1 MLQMM
6 KSHEKIVARADK
18 LRLTNNTRSELNSMR
33 KEVLKSIRES
43 FGKLKNNP
51 QNPWKITV
59 GKETKTGSLYRGTAM
74 ESSSDIDVV
83 VTLNYQQ
90 KNGTKKPPS
99 PKGVLR
105 EIHSSIPEKFN
116 PQINSRSIKV
126 SKKITQNGKK
136 KTISMDVVPAIVQ
149 VGPKF
154 KKSTWWHGVSK
165 VEDKRGWI
173 QFNPTHQKEIMEK
186 LKRRS
191 EQKDD
196 PTALIICLK
205 HWRDRQSKQ
214 PCKLPSYVLEVLV
227 WEDYRECKEEKDL
240 TSRFNRVLTGFK
252 RIHGKGIYFSEPVN
266 DSHRPSNVKAATGKP
281 QLHDPSNTSV
291 NLVAHL
297 SRDDVVWWGKKAEEA
312 ANKKKSF
319 EQIFGNI

>member
-227 WEDYRECKEEKDL
+227 WEDYRKFTKGKDL
-240 TSRFNRVLTGFK
+240 TLRFNRVLNGFK
-252 RIHGKGIYFSEPVN
+252 RIHGKGISFSELMG
-266 DSHRPSNVKAATGKP
+266 DSHRPSGVDAATGKP
-281 QLHDPSNTSV
+281 LLHDPSNTSV
-291 NLVAHL
+291 NLVSHL
-297 SRDDVVWWGKKAEEA
+297 SRDDVAWWGQKADEA

-319 EQIFGNI
+319 DQISGNI